1 MGKQGLDQIIVTLG
15 INDCDFAK
23 QIIRDAS
30 QQRINKIEYTS
41 MNGIQKIVS
50 GSDSE
55 NRYNKLME
63 RVGSSISFDI
73 NLSKILTYCL
83 LFMSEF
89 PDDIEDRSEVQA
101 VQETMIRMLQ
111 RYIYAE
117 EENTLL
123 TDANKPKSINR
134 A

>member
-1 MGKQGLDQIIVTLG
+1 MYVFIIFL
-15 INDCDFAK
+15 
-23 QIIRDAS
+23 
-30 QQRINKIEYTS
+30 
-41 MNGIQKIVS
+41 QKIVS

-89 PDDIEDRSEVQA
+89 HDDIEGMQLHSGVKSE
-101 VQETMIRMLQ
+101 
-111 RYIYAE
+111 
-117 EENTLL
+117 
-123 TDANKPKSINR
+123 K
-134 A
+134 

>member
-1 MGKQGLDQIIVTLG
+1 MG

-41 MNGIQKIVS
+41 MNGIQVCSSTYLLLSRKEDLDLIRIFPLKILFFFSSLQKIVS

-89 PDDIEDRSEVQA
+89 PDDIEG
-101 VQETMIRMLQ
+101 M
-111 RYIYAE
+111 
-117 EENTLL
+117 
-123 TDANKPKSINR
+123 
-134 A
+134 

>member
-1 MGKQGLDQIIVTLG
+1 MG

-41 MNGIQKIVS
+41 MNGIQVCRKEDLDLIRIFPLKILFFFSFQKIVS

-89 PDDIEDRSEVQA
+89 PDDIEG
-101 VQETMIRMLQ
+101 M
-111 RYIYAE
+111 
-117 EENTLL
+117 
-123 TDANKPKSINR
+123 
-134 A
+134 